1 MWTIGEA
8 AVRAGVTR
16 KAVRVYEANGLLP
29 PPTRSRAGYRL
40 FDDDDVG
47 LLRFIRQ
54 ARDLDLSLGQIA
66 DILHQTTPEA
76 PKPRPGLPLSPH
88 RDRRDGLRW
97 ALSNPMLETRYGIA
111 KLASTRARVAASS
124 RPPMIA
130 PVWFTADSRVP
141 TTSATGSAGRAVR
154 PVASNRSA
162 CGQVDHTRPERGG
175 GSSVRGDTAS
185 STGTIITHCGI
196 GEL

>member
-76 PKPRPGLPLSPH
+76 RCETVKNLARA
-88 RDRRDGLRW
+88 RIAQIDAQV
-97 ALSNPMLETRYGIA
+97 AL
-111 KLASTRARVAASS
+111 LASTRDRLTALLVEPTARETPRSPDQAC
-124 RPPMIA
+124 RCPLIE
-130 PVWFTADSRVP
+130 TA
-141 TTSATGSAGRAVR
+141 ATGS
-154 PVASNRSA
+154 
-162 CGQVDHTRPERGG
+162 GG
-175 GSSVRGDTAS
+175 
-185 STGTIITHCGI
+185 H
-196 GEL
+196 